1 MMKIRTAEP
10 ADLQRIVEIYNQ
22 AVPGRI
28 STGDT
33 EPLDPETQRD
43 WFLGYL
49 SGRNPIFVAEAPD
62 GSVEGYNALSLYRG
76 GRPAFRHT
84 LETSYYVHE
93 QHRRQGIAS
102 GLMEYVLARCPELGI
117 KTLVAYVMEH
127 NRASIALL
135 ERFGFQRWGLLPRAA
150 DFDGKEYD
158 HTLHGKRLGQT
169 APATP

>member
-1 MMKIRTAEP
+1 MKIRVAEP
-10 ADLQRIVEIYNQ
+10 TDLDRIVEIYNQ

-43 WFLGYL
+43 WFRGYL
-49 SGRNPIFVAEAPD
+49 PARNPIFVAEAPG
-62 GSVEGYNALSLYRG
+62 GSVAGYNALSLYRG

-93 QHRRQGIAS
+93 RHRRQGVAS
-102 GLMEYVLARCPELGI
+102 ALMQHVFTHGPELGI

-135 ERFGFQRWGLLPRAA
+135 ERFGFRRWGLLPRAA
-150 DFDGKEYD
+150 DFAGREYD
-158 HTLHGKRLGQT
+158 HTLYGKRVGEFGLY
-169 APATP
+169 